1 MTAQT
6 NIDAST
12 TALAPYLVCRD
23 AAAAIDFYVSA
34 FGGEEQVR
42 LPGPD
47 GKIMHAC
54 VLVNGAPVM
63 LVEENLDYG
72 MRGPHT
78 IGGTPVTLNLGVDDA
93 EAWARRAVAAGATER
108 MPVTPQFWG
117 DLYGVVEDPF
127 GHQWAL
133 VTPTRAPMTETE
145 LQAAAADFFA
155 SA

>member
-1 MTAQT
+1 MTT
-6 NIDAST
+6 PT
-12 TALAPYLVCRD
+12 TPLAPYLVCRD
-23 AAAAIDFYVSA
+23 AAAAIDFYVTA
-34 FGGEEQVR
+34 FGAQEQVR

-63 LVEENLDYG
+63 LVDENLDWG
-72 MRGPHT
+72 MRSPLSL
-78 IGGTPVTLNLGVDDA
+78 GGTAVTLNLGVDDA
-93 EAWARRAVAAGATER
+93 VAWARRAVEAGAVER
-108 MPVTPQFWG
+108 MPVSEQFWG

-133 VTPTRAPMTETE
+133 VTPTRAPMTADE
-145 LQAAAADFFA
+145 LQDAAAAAFA